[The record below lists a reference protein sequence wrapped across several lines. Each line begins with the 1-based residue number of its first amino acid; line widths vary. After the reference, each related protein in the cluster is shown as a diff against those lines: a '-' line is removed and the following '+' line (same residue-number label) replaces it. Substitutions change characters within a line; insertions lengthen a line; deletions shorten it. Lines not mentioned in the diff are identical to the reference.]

1 MKTQNYI
8 TIALLSLN
16 LTLAAQIKVQNTG
29 QVCIGTTSSSYNY
42 RLTVDGGQG
51 YSINSITNHSSDY
64 SWNIQAEVNRDKTKA
79 YVVKNGTNQTF
90 YVYGNGYAVSREV
103 YLTSDKRYKQNIK
116 PFTDYSKLW
125 YLNAVSFEYKE
136 SNSVKNDST
145 ETIMKD
151 NETDSTQTN
160 IHYGFLAQE
169 VKEIFPDLVIEDEV
183 GYMSVNYIAF
193 IPMLIEA
200 YKNLEQNN
208 SDLQKQLKNQIQ
220 EIDSIKS
227 TLYLAK
233 DDNIQSKRKSM
244 AVPGEITEDGDS
256 ENVGQSILYQN
267 TPNPFLN
274 ETEINYFINSSIRT
288 AKLLILNMQG
298 TLIKQVD
305 INNKGMGN
313 ITIKASE
320 LNAGMY
326 LYTLICD
333 GQEVDT
339 KRMIL
344 TE

>member
-1 MKTQNYI
+1 
-8 TIALLSLN
+8 
-16 LTLAAQIKVQNTG
+16 
-29 QVCIGTTSSSYNY
+29 
-42 RLTVDGGQG
+42 
-51 YSINSITNHSSDY
+51 
-64 SWNIQAEVNRDKTKA
+64 
-79 YVVKNGTNQTF
+79 
-90 YVYGNGYAVSREV
+90 
-103 YLTSDKRYKQNIK
+103 
-116 PFTDYSKLW
+116 
-125 YLNAVSFEYKE
+125 
-136 SNSVKNDST
+136 
-145 ETIMKD
+145 
-151 NETDSTQTN
+151 
-160 IHYGFLAQE
+160 
-169 VKEIFPDLVIEDEV
+169 
-183 GYMSVNYIAF
+183 
-193 IPMLIEA
+193 
-200 YKNLEQNN
+200 
-208 SDLQKQLKNQIQ
+208 
-220 EIDSIKS
+220 
-227 TLYLAK
+227 LYLAK
-233 DDNIQSKRKSM
+233 DDNIQRKRKSM
-244 AVPGEITEDGDS
+244 AVPGEINEDGDP